1 MKSEESDE
9 SPPADANA
17 SNIKGA
23 AAMPDKQKNDG
34 ATKEKP
40 SSKPTAGSQVK
51 AKVGTSSSRPP
62 TSSRTNPSQA
72 SKLVKKTNEQDPRA
86 AKTAPRSGMSAH
98 DKIMEKKMMARNKM
112 VGESVAVPSSAGTN
126 GSLPT
131 QVARGATAKTLPPAK
146 AGAKVKNTA
155 QHASAASKKPLPA
168 PAAAAAAVR
177 PAGRPVKPSYS
188 AVSRPN
194 SSMATSCQAS
204 TGAVRKPPM
213 SKQLNEGLTCARTA
227 KPSVPTAGSKPEK
240 RPPASNRTSKDPT
253 LGSSQLKK
261 IPSLEAAKGS
271 AIGRT
276 SKLKLPKP
284 SDSSSETKHVDASV
298 KTKLP
303 VKQRQGILP
312 DASVSKSLVGTVLP
326 STKTAQAIEKQPL
339 SSGISSNNTKTLSEN
354 NVGRCGFLESRLD
367 AESKATMEGPSTSL
381 VTGPAV
387 GDEVEEPGDSLTIEN
402 APSPQGMKAALLTLD
417 LAGENAPAEGTVAG
431 AEAKPSVYVPAFE
444 GEEDMECFRSVKL
457 AGQLNKGE
465 MNSDPNFEPGLCLTY
480 IDKMENIGA
489 MVGNEH
495 NVPEGL
501 DTVNVNHYEVQQTNE
516 DDNMIDVG
524 GDVALIHLE
533 ECFLPRQWI
542 VEKDSALPCSEG
554 APSIVDLGTP
564 DPTPASPP
572 EHLPVI
578 EDNVVLAPTLQNVT
592 LARGAPLGSG
602 LEDASSLESSSDV
615 STGEQ
620 VMLSVNVTVRGY
632 PKAEVE
638 VTPPEDLLPEKLSS
652 CDQDAAFK
660 LCELLAECFRTNA
673 ESQHPVGRE
682 DLPSGAKLG
691 ILPGDGCGDH
701 GVSQASS
708 LSGPDMA
715 GKSSSVTST
724 PEELK
729 DYNSSSGVESK
740 SGKLESADDGSP
752 PREICEPDL
761 VEQDLGIHLE
771 RGDYEPE
778 TLPADDL
785 LEGSSTEPMVS
796 SDDEEHLEGDLET
809 VAEITNQRGLEG
821 IDNPVFED
829 KAATEL
835 KTESL
840 SLPFNSPQF
849 NPSSL
854 QAVEETEE
862 LATAETPSSPGLG
875 QLALQSCLLSTMEPQ
890 AGLPVDNQVSSLPP
904 AIDGQSH
911 GSPTRGGCPIEADNL
926 TGAVPDVT
934 LNVQR
939 AFDLVED
946 LPSELADESLPMN
959 AEVPGAN
966 HPMNCLD
973 GELAKLQEMSG
984 GTDNANGGCMQQ
996 LCYPLY
1002 EKNDNVLAGIMNE
1015 GDKTVQTHCVPWITP
1030 LHPPILSTIYEAAD
1044 CEESRLEEDYESKDL
1059 QTLDLPCL
1067 EFIEDPSDRVLS
1079 LQIEPVEVV
1088 QQLIN
1093 HTLLLSGD
1101 GVKLQSKVMVDK
1113 AELSKWTDLISPLD
1127 DSTASITSVTSFS
1140 PEDLSSSQGE
1150 WTVVELE
1157 THH

>member
-1 MKSEESDE
+1 MKSEESEE

-17 SNIKGA
+17 KGA
-23 AAMPDKQKNDG
+23 VAMPGKQKNDG
-34 ATKEKP
+34 ATKERQ

-112 VGESVAVPSSAGTN
+112 AEENVAVPSSASTN
-126 GSLPT
+126 DSLST
-131 QVARGATAKTLPPAK
+131 QVARGAAAKALPPAK
-146 AGAKVKNTA
+146 TGAKVKNPA
-155 QHASAASKKPLPA
+155 QHTSAASKKPPPA
-168 PAAAAAAVR
+168 PAAAAVK
-177 PAGRPVKPSYS
+177 PAGRPVKPSCS
-188 AVSRPN
+188 TVSRPN

-213 SKQLNEGLTCARTA
+213 SKQLNEGLTCARTV
-227 KPSVPTAGSKPEK
+227 KPSVLTAGSKPEK
-240 RPPASNRTSKDPT
+240 RSPASNRTSKDLT
-253 LGSSQLKK
+253 LCSSQLKK

-271 AIGRT
+271 VIGRT

-284 SDSSSETKHVDASV
+284 SDSSSETKHVDASL

-312 DASVSKSLVGTVLP
+312 DTSVSKSLVGTVHP

-339 SSGISSNNTKTLSEN
+339 SSGRSSNTTKSLSEN
-354 NVGRCGFLESRLD
+354 NVGRCGFLESRLN
-367 AESKATMEGPSTSL
+367 AESEATMKGPSTSL

-387 GDEVEEPGDSLTIEN
+387 GDEVEEPRDSLTVGN
-402 APSPQGMKAALLTLD
+402 APSPQGMKAALTLGP
-417 LAGENAPAEGTVAG
+417 AGENAPAEGKVAG

-465 MNSDPNFEPGLCLTY
+465 INSDPNLEPGLCLTY

-495 NVPEGL
+495 NVPERL

-516 DDNMIDVG
+516 DDNMIDIG
-524 GDVALIHLE
+524 GEVDLIHLE
-533 ECFLPRQWI
+533 ECFLPSQWI
-542 VEKDSALPCSEG
+542 VEKDSVLPCSEG

-572 EHLPVI
+572 ENLPVI
-578 EDNVVLAPTLQNVT
+578 GDNVVLAPTLQNVT

-602 LEDASSLESSSDV
+602 LEDASSLESSSNV

-620 VMLSVNVTVRGY
+620 VMLSVNVTVCGY
-632 PKAEVE
+632 PKAEIE
-638 VTPPEDLLPEKLSS
+638 VTPPEELLPETLSS
-652 CDQDAAFK
+652 CEQDVAFK
-660 LCELLAECFRTNA
+660 LCELLVECFRTNA
-673 ESQHPVGRE
+673 ESQHPVESE
-682 DLPSGAKLG
+682 DLPSGGKLG
-691 ILPGDGCGDH
+691 ILLGDGCKDH
-701 GVSQASS
+701 GTSQASS

-796 SDDEEHLEGDLET
+796 SDDEDHLEGDLES

-840 SLPFNSPQF
+840 SLAFNSSQF

-854 QAVEETEE
+854 QAVEEIEE

-875 QLALQSCLLSTMEPQ
+875 QLALQSCLLSTMELQ

-904 AIDGQSH
+904 AIDSQSR
-911 GSPTRGGCPIEADNL
+911 GSPTRGGCPIEAENL
-926 TGAVPDVT
+926 TGAIPDVT

-984 GTDNANGGCMQQ
+984 GTDEANGGCMQQ

-1002 EKNDNVLAGIMNE
+1002 EKNDNMLAGIMNE

-1030 LHPPILSTIYEAAD
+1030 LLPPILSTIYEVEAAD

-1113 AELSKWTDLISPLD
+1113 AELSKWTNLISPLD